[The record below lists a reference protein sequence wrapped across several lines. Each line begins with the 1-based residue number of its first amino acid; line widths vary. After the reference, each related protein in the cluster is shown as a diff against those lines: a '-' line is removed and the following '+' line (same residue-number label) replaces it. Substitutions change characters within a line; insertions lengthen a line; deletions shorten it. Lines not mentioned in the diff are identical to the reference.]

1 VLLINIFK
9 IVKAIIQKR
18 RLITEKS
25 NLIEIVAWG
34 VPKSKFYP
42 EGIKYSFTF
51 VHENKRS
58 IAFDN
63 FNNEGHHKHY
73 LNKKEPYE
81 FRSLE
86 ETSNQFFKLVEEFE
100 KNTGDEK

>member
-1 VLLINIFK
+1 MTK
-9 IVKAIIQKR
+9 PIIPKR
-18 RLITEKS
+18 RLITGKS
-25 NLIEIVAWG
+25 NLIEIVAWK

-51 VHENKRS
+51 IHNNKRA

-73 LNKKEPYE
+73 LNKKEPYK
-81 FRSLE
+81 FKALE
-86 ETSNQFFKLVEEFE
+86 DTSNQFFNLVEEFE
-100 KNTGDEK
+100 KTQGDEK